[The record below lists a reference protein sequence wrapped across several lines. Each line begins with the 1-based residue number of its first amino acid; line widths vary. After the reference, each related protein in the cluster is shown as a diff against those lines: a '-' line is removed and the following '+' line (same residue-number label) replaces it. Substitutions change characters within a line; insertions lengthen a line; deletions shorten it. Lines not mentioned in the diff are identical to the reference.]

1 MLLTKTTEIA
11 IQCLV
16 LLSRQPKG
24 TLITPQPISMTL
36 GSSESYTSKIL
47 RTLAKA
53 NLLESHRG
61 ASGGFSLA
69 RDPKDITLLEVVE
82 ACEGS
87 IIGNHCREFP
97 NPGKVK
103 RTCGFHQAMVEFQE
117 GVKSLLRK
125 WSIED
130 LATRPLSDPEDA
142 PDCKLR
148 RILNA
153 EETLPDRGIAEPLL
167 GKGVI
172 GSIET

>member
-16 LLSRQPKG
+16 LLSRMPKG
-24 TLITPQPISMTL
+24 TLITPQPISQTL

-53 NLLESHRG
+53 DLLESHRG

-69 RDPKDITLLEVVE
+69 REPRDITLLAVVE
-82 ACEGS
+82 ACEGA

-97 NPGKVK
+97 NPEMLK
-103 RTCGFHQAMVEFQE
+103 RTCGFHQAMVQFQE
-117 GVKSLLRK
+117 GVKDLLRQ

-130 LATRPLSDPEDA
+130 VAAKPLSDAKDA

-148 RILNA
+148 RILDA
-153 EETLPDRGIAEPLL
+153 EKSVPKRGSEVL
-167 GKGVI
+167 GAPVI
-172 GSIET
+172 TSLRDS

>member
-16 LLSRQPKG
+16 LLSRMPKG
-24 TLITPQPISMTL
+24 TLITPQPISATL

-53 NLLESHRG
+53 DLLESHRG

-69 RDPKDITLLEVVE
+69 REPRDISLLEVVE
-82 ACEGS
+82 ACEGA

-97 NPGKVK
+97 DPAMLS

-117 GVKSLLRK
+117 GVKELLRK
-125 WSIED
+125 WNIEEM
-130 LATRPLSDPEDA
+130 AAKPLSDSKDA

-148 RILNA
+148 RILDA
-153 EETLPDRGIAEPLL
+153 E
-167 GKGVI
+167 
-172 GSIET
+172 GSIPRRGGGDGGLLDQPKIIPMR

>member
-16 LLSRQPKG
+16 LLSKMPKG
-24 TLITPQPISMTL
+24 SLITPQPISMTL

-53 NLLESHRG
+53 DLLESHRG

-69 RDPKDITLLEVVE
+69 REPKDITLLEVVE
-82 ACEGS
+82 ACEGA

-97 NPGKVK
+97 NPAMFKK
-103 RTCGFHQAMVEFQE
+103 TCGFHQAMVEFQE
-117 GVKSLLRK
+117 GVKDLLRK
-125 WSIED
+125 WSIEEI
-130 LATRPLSDPEDA
+130 AAKPLSDSKQA

-148 RILNA
+148 RILDA
-153 EETLPDRGIAEPLL
+153 ENNMSKKDGILQQP
-167 GKGVI
+167 VI
-172 GSIET
+172 GSLRT

>member
-16 LLSRQPKG
+16 LLSRMPKG

-53 NLLESHRG
+53 DLLESHRG

-69 RDPKDITLLEVVE
+69 REPNKITLLEVVE
-82 ACEGS
+82 ACEGA

-97 NPGKVK
+97 NPAMIN

-117 GVKSLLRK
+117 GVKDILRK

-130 LATRPLSDPEDA
+130 LASKPLSDAKVA
-142 PDCKLR
+142 PDCKLC
-148 RILNA
+148 RILDA
-153 EETLPDRGIAEPLL
+153 EKNMPKDGNLL
-167 GKGVI
+167 DSPKIV
-172 GSIET
+172 SRH

>member
-16 LLSRQPKG
+16 LLSRLPKG
-24 TLITPQPISMTL
+24 SLITPQPISLQL

-53 NLLESHRG
+53 DILDSHRG

-69 RDPKDITLLEVVE
+69 RDPKDITLLDVVE
-82 ACEGS
+82 ACEGA

-97 NPGKVK
+97 NPEMLS

-117 GVKSLLRK
+117 GVKTLLGK
-125 WSIED
+125 WSIQD
-130 LATRPLSDPEDA
+130 VAAKPLSKSQDA

-148 RILNA
+148 RILGA
-153 EETLPDRGIAEPLL
+153 EENFPKRSGGLLDLP
-167 GKGVI
+167 KVSGVR
-172 GSIET
+172 

>member
-16 LLSRQPKG
+16 LLSRLPKG
-24 TLITPQPISMTL
+24 ALITPQPISLQL

-53 NLLESHRG
+53 DILDSHRG

-69 RDPKDITLLEVVE
+69 RDPKEITLLDVVE
-82 ACEGS
+82 ACEGA

-97 NPGKVK
+97 DQAMLS
-103 RTCGFHQAMVEFQE
+103 RTCGYHQAMVEFQE

-130 LATRPLSDPEDA
+130 VARKPLSKAQDA
-142 PDCKLR
+142 PDCKMR
-148 RILNA
+148 RILGA
-153 EETLPDRGIAEPLL
+153 EENFPKRGGESL
-167 GKGVI
+167 I
-172 GSIET
+172 GAAPIRPIR

>member
-16 LLSRQPKG
+16 LLSRMPKG

-53 NLLESHRG
+53 DMLESHRG

-69 RDPKDITLLEVVE
+69 REPSDITLLEVVE
-82 ACEGS
+82 ACEGA

-97 NPGKVK
+97 DPDMLS

-130 LATRPLSDPEDA
+130 LATKPLSTPEDA

-148 RILNA
+148 RILDA
-153 EETLPDRGIAEPLL
+153 ENTLPRRNHDNNLLNQPRIQPLR
-167 GKGVI
+167 
-172 GSIET
+172 

>member
-87 IIGNHCREFP
+87 IIGNHCRDFP
-97 NPGKVK
+97 NGKVK

-117 GVKSLLRK
+117 GVKGLLRK
-125 WSIED
+125 WSVED
-130 LATRPLSDPEDA
+130 LAARPLSDPEDA

-148 RILNA
+148 RILDA
-153 EETLPDRGIAEPLL
+153 EDHLSRRSTADSLL
-167 GKGVI
+167 GHAPI
-172 GSIET
+172 GSMK

>member
-16 LLSRQPKG
+16 LLSRMPKG

-53 NLLESHRG
+53 DLLESHRG

-69 RDPKDITLLEVVE
+69 REPADITLLEVVE
-82 ACEGS
+82 ACEGA

-97 NPGKVK
+97 NPEMVG
-103 RTCGFHQAMVEFQE
+103 RTCGFHQAMVQFQE
-117 GVKSLLRK
+117 GVKKLLRQ

-130 LATRPLSDPEDA
+130 LATKPLSNPEDA

-148 RILNA
+148 RILDA
-153 EETLPDRGIAEPLL
+153 ENTMPRRGPDGILSQPAIETLR
-167 GKGVI
+167 K
-172 GSIET
+172 

>member
-16 LLSRQPKG
+16 LLSRLPKG
-24 TLITPQPISMTL
+24 SLITPQPISLQL

-53 NLLESHRG
+53 DLLASHRG

-69 RDPKDITLLEVVE
+69 RDPKDITLLDVVE
-82 ACEGS
+82 ACEGA

-97 NPGKVK
+97 DPAMIS
-103 RTCGFHQAMVEFQE
+103 RTCGFHQAMVQFQE
-117 GVKSLLRK
+117 GVKQLLSQ

-130 LATRPLSDPEDA
+130 VAKKPLSSAAEA

-148 RILNA
+148 RILGA
-153 EETLPDRGIAEPLL
+153 EDNFPKRGTDLGGLPPIR
-167 GKGVI
+167 VMR
-172 GSIET
+172 

>member
-16 LLSRQPKG
+16 LLSRMPKG

-53 NLLESHRG
+53 DLLESHRG

-69 RDPKDITLLEVVE
+69 RDPSDITLLEVVE
-82 ACEGS
+82 ACEGA

-97 NPGKVK
+97 NPEHVV
-103 RTCGFHQAMVEFQE
+103 RTCGFHQAMVQFQE
-117 GVKSLLRK
+117 GVKDLLRK
-125 WSIED
+125 WSVQD
-130 LATRPLSDPEDA
+130 LATRPLSDAKDA

-148 RILNA
+148 RILGA
-153 EETLPDRGIAEPLL
+153 ERTLPKRGSDSSLL
-167 GKGVI
+167 SQPPI
-172 GSIET
+172 GSLRR

>member
-16 LLSRQPKG
+16 LLSRMPKG

-69 RDPKDITLLEVVE
+69 REPKDISLLEVVE

-97 NPGKVK
+97 NPAKVK

-148 RILNA
+148 RILDA
-153 EETLPDRGIAEPLL
+153 EETLPKRTTEEGLL
-167 GKGVI
+167 GQEVI
-172 GSIET
+172 GSLRK

>member
-16 LLSRQPKG
+16 LLSRLPKG
-24 TLITPQPISMTL
+24 SLITPQPISLQL

-53 NLLESHRG
+53 DLLASHRG

-69 RDPKDITLLEVVE
+69 RDPKDITLLDVVE
-82 ACEGS
+82 ACEGA

-97 NPGKVK
+97 DATMIS
-103 RTCGFHQAMVEFQE
+103 RTCGFHQAMVQFQE
-117 GVKSLLRK
+117 GVKQLLSQ
-125 WSIED
+125 WSIEEV
-130 LATRPLSDPEDA
+130 AKKPLSNAAEA

-148 RILNA
+148 RILGA
-153 EETLPDRGIAEPLL
+153 EENFPKRGPNLAGLPPIR
-167 GKGVI
+167 VMR
-172 GSIET
+172 

>member
-16 LLSRQPKG
+16 LLSRLPKG
-24 TLITPQPISMTL
+24 SLITPQPISLQL

-53 NLLESHRG
+53 DLLASHRG

-69 RDPKDITLLEVVE
+69 REPKDISLLDVVE
-82 ACEGS
+82 ACEGA

-97 NPGKVK
+97 DPAMIK

-117 GVKSLLRK
+117 GVKALLSK

-130 LATRPLSDPEDA
+130 VAAKPLSNAAEA

-148 RILNA
+148 RILGA
-153 EETLPDRGIAEPLL
+153 EESMPKRTQDL
-167 GKGVI
+167 GGVPPI
-172 GSIET
+172 RMLR